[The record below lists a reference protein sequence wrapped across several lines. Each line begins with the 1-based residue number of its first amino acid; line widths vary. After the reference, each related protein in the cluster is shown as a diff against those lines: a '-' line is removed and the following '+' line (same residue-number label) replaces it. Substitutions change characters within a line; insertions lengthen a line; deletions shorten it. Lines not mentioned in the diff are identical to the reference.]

1 MIAAGRSAGKDDGLM
16 LFLRSAAFNAFFYLH
31 TIYRLLVIL
40 PSAFRSKQAVMVH
53 VFRWAR
59 VNRRAITLIAGVEVE
74 IRGLEHVPTGGA
86 LLASKHQSTFET
98 VALLD
103 LFTDPTFVLKQEL
116 RSIPLFGLYTK
127 VADQIA
133 VDRTAGRAA
142 LKQMTALAKAAVAQG
157 RQIIIY
163 PEGTRRPAGA
173 EPAYKQGVAHLYREL
188 GVPMVPVALNTGLFW
203 GRHQFLRRPG
213 LLVVEFL
220 PAIPAGLPA
229 RTAFETMVE
238 AIETGTDRLIAE
250 ALARPNPP
258 RLLAEGADF
267 LARQAARDRVGAID
281 DAGATS

>member
-1 MIAAGRSAGKDDGLM
+1 M
-16 LFLRSAAFNAFFYLH
+16 LFLRSAVFNAFFYLH
-31 TIYRLLVIL
+31 TIYRLLVML
-40 PSAFRSKQAVMVH
+40 PSAFGTKRSVMAQVN
-53 VFRWAR
+53 RWAW
-59 VNRRAITLIAGVEVE
+59 VDRRAITVIAGVEVE

-103 LFTDPTFVLKQEL
+103 LFTDPTFVLKKEL

-142 LKQMTALAKAAVAQG
+142 LKEMTALAEAAVAAG

-220 PAIPAGLPA
+220 PLIPPGLPA
-229 RTAFETMVE
+229 RAAFGRLVE
-238 AIETGTDRLIAE
+238 AIEAGTDRLIAE

-258 RLLAEGADF
+258 VLPAEGADF
-267 LARQAARDRVGAID
+267 HARQAARAAGREIGE
-281 DAGATS
+281 AGATP